1 MYFVATV
8 CEFGKCSVVF
18 AFYAETHIVHRIEY
32 YVVFVSIVLYRYRS
46 GYHWGN
52 LSLWQ
57 IVDDF
62 NSEYPL
68 VFTYLS
74 SSSSHNFNPSQ
85 SQMNALS
92 GLSAAM

>member
-18 AFYAETHIVHRIEY
+18 AFYAETHIVDRIEY
-32 YVVFVSIVLYRYRS
+32 YVVFVSVMLYRYRS
-46 GYHWGN
+46 GYHWCN

-62 NSEYPL
+62 NVPAADTLEY
-68 VFTYLS
+68 YL
-74 SSSSHNFNPSQ
+74 
-85 SQMNALS
+85 A
-92 GLSAAM
+92 SACSPGFE